1 MSNISTPCIKVCK
14 LVGNKCEGC
23 GRTFNQIQNWLSYSG
38 NKRKRIMEKLNG
50 QRPILTV
57 NERDENYS

>member
-23 GRTFNQIQNWLSYSG
+23 GRTFNQIQNWVAIIFREQ
-38 NKRKRIMEKLNG
+38 KKKIMERLNG
-50 QRPILTV
+50 
-57 NERDENYS
+57 